1 VRHRFLGESHGKAD
15 FGAPVISDFQT
26 GNFAIGRLIM
36 VRTKA
41 KPHCLTLGISC
52 RPETKFMF
60 DPKQPPQNLDDI
72 RTLMADLPAAD
83 TTARDAVLAREPQL
97 TKPEG
102 SLGRLEEISLWL
114 ASWQGNAKP
123 RASRPRVTIFA
134 GSHGICAQGVSA
146 FPVSVNQQMVEN
158 FINGGAA
165 INQICKAV
173 DAELRVM
180 EVALEIPTN
189 DFSHEAAM
197 LDEDCAEAMA
207 FGMSAVETGIDI
219 FVPGEMGIGNTTAA
233 AAIAHALFDG
243 TPADW
248 TGRGTGIDD
257 ATLERKTR
265 VVGDA
270 VILHRNQMHD
280 GLDVLRCV
288 GGREIAAMAGSI
300 LAARFLRVPV
310 VLDGYVS
317 CAAAAILFKM
327 RKDALDHCLIG
338 HMSAEPGHKNL
349 IEKLGK
355 KPLLEF
361 GMRLGE
367 GSGAALT
374 LPLLRAAA
382 ECHNGMATFETAH
395 VSPREDN

>member
-1 VRHRFLGESHGKAD
+1 
-15 FGAPVISDFQT
+15 
-26 GNFAIGRLIM
+26 
-36 VRTKA
+36 
-41 KPHCLTLGISC
+41 
-52 RPETKFMF
+52 MF
-60 DPKQPPQNLDDI
+60 DPKHPPQNLDDI
-72 RTLMADLPAAD
+72 RALMADLPQAD
-83 TTARDAVLAREPQL
+83 EAARDAVIAREPQL

-114 ASWQGNAKP
+114 AEWQGNPRP

-134 GSHGICAQGVSA
+134 GSHGVCEQGVSA

-158 FINGGAA
+158 FINSGAA

-189 DFSHEAAM
+189 DFSREAAM

-207 FGMSAVETGIDI
+207 FGMSAVETGLDV

-233 AAIAHALFDG
+233 AAMSHAMFGG
-243 TPADW
+243 TPEDW

-257 ATLERKTR
+257 STLALKTR

-270 VILHRNQMHD
+270 VILHRHQMRD
-280 GLDVLRCV
+280 GLEVLRCV
-288 GGREIAAMAGSI
+288 GGREIAAMAGAI
-300 LAARFLRVPV
+300 LAARLQRVPV

-317 CAAAAILFKM
+317 CAAAAVLHHI
-327 RKDALDHCLIG
+327 RQDALDHCLVG
-338 HMSAEPGHKNL
+338 HLSSEPGHRNL
-349 IEKLGK
+349 VEKLGK
-355 KPLLEF
+355 KPLLDF
-361 GMRLGE
+361 NMRLGE

-382 ECHNGMATFETAH
+382 ACHNDMATFETAH
-395 VSPREDN
+395 VSPRENA